1 MIAHDRKLDTFSR
14 CPLFKGL
21 TGRELADLASI
32 AVEKRFGPGET
43 LFFEGQP
50 CTGLFVIGT
59 GSVKIVKTAPSGRQV
74 MLAVERE
81 PSTVAE
87 VPLFDGGDYPA
98 SVVTLEEVT
107 AYHLPTDEFRRL
119 CRRQPDVMLK
129 VVAVVGR
136 RLRQMVQLVEG
147 VTFGSV
153 RQRLAAVLLEFGAA
167 GDGPFALPATHEE
180 LALRLGTVR
189 EVVSRNLSRFQ
200 AEGFIQVHRREIRIL
215 DRAALQA
222 EAETAL

>member
-1 MIAHDRKLDTFSR
+1 LNNQKLETLSR

-21 TGRELADLASI
+21 NAGELSELAAI
-32 AVEKRFGPGET
+32 AVEKRYQAGET
-43 LFFEGQP
+43 MFYEGEP
-50 CTGLFVIGT
+50 CTGLFVIAQ
-59 GSVKIVKTAPSGRQV
+59 GSVKIVKTSPSGRQV

-87 VPLFDGGDYPA
+87 VPLFDGGEYPA
-98 SVVTLEEVT
+98 SVVALEDVSV
-107 AYHLPTDEFRRL
+107 YHLPTEEFRGL

-136 RLRQMVQLVEG
+136 RLRQLVQLVEG

-153 RQRLAAVLLEFGAA
+153 RQRLAATLLEFGAEA
-167 GDGPFALPATHEE
+167 GDRPFPLPATHEE

-200 AEGFIQVHRREIRIL
+200 SEGFVAIQRREIRLL
-215 DRAALQA
+215 DRAALKA

>member
-1 MIAHDRKLDTFSR
+1 MNDAKLQTLSR

-21 TGRELADLASI
+21 NPRELTDLAAI
-32 AVEKRFGPGET
+32 AVEKRYQPGET
-43 LFFEGQP
+43 IFYEGEP
-50 CTGLFVIGT
+50 CAGLFVIAR
-59 GSVKIVKTAPSGRQV
+59 GSVKIVKTSASGRQV

-98 SVVTLEEVT
+98 SVVTLEEVS
-107 AYHLPTDEFRRL
+107 AYHLPTEEFRGL

-153 RQRLAAVLLEFGAA
+153 RQRLAATLLEFGAEA
-167 GDGPFALPATHEE
+167 GDRPFPLPVTHEE

-200 AEGFIQVHRREIRIL
+200 SEGFIQVQRREIEIL
-215 DRAALQA
+215 DRAALKS
-222 EAETAL
+222 EAETPM